1 MRGPHDSYSTSL
13 LTPSA
18 AKSATRDQGVDPMS
32 TIYLDS
38 STEVDLAST
47 KVTLGS
53 QIEGAAYVTA
63 PTTRPGPNSL
73 YLTADLTAYDG
84 MPSGTPCAS
93 STRKKEETMNLSVQ
107 ATHGSDDGTDEAEP
121 KEGEAAVISPEQL
134 RFTAAIS
141 KAMSKELAPLLAG
154 RDLAQT
160 RPNVYRGSK
169 DGSIDGWIL
178 VMQRYLKRIQT
189 KVSAEDRAWSIINKA
204 ESERDTPEK
213 VFELLSGRFGAGE
226 NRMQVRQTFQ
236 SRVQQEKEDWM
247 QYLDALEGLRS
258 QGFPQESITT
268 KRYEILQR
276 FMEGVRDPI
285 LRRELAIVYA
295 SETFLTEPPTVESL
309 RFTTR
314 QLQRNRP
321 KPTQPQQPY
330 DPRLAMRSRPHPFVP
345 LPPNK
350 MAMPQGVLSPPVP
363 PSNSPAAPAVMIPAR
378 VPAGACFHCGQ
389 NGHFARECPYREQ
402 ARKPLAASE
411 PEGVKVTAE
420 DTTDGILEGYP
431 GIYQCT
437 NCGVFDHAGV
447 QCGEHS
453 QTQKPNDEFAYNRW
467 AQVKSAGV
475 AAHTVPLEDDRVL
488 MLHPAQ
494 PSAFHTPLTFTC
506 GAKQVQ
512 SCLEPT
518 TFDPQGRTLISI
530 HLLLA
535 AEQVRR
541 PTLTL
546 AKLWVELSILYT
558 PVELPRPKEWYAPG
572 ESKTL
577 TTYSPVPVCATM
589 DGGDVTFEA
598 CVVVDVFPPGL
609 CLGPQELKCYNI
621 NHQEPTGEAR
631 IDERA
636 SLVVSFVVPHAAPI
650 PLRGLVDTGSGV
662 SILTFSAFNRV
673 AAQTGTVLN
682 SYQVD
687 LYAANGKTIK
697 TYGLAERIHFQ
708 LGGYELETN
717 FVVVDDAMGV
727 EDFLLGRNF
736 LRSYQVLV
744 DLTSMKIVVRAPV
757 KPVWHHAHA
766 QVGDA
771 SLTTPVV
778 LDCDVVLQP
787 FERAVARA
795 KLVTDALE
803 PMIFQSVALNA
814 SLSDTSLHNI
824 VFLED
829 SVATVSETGTL
840 YVSLINLTSN
850 PQRVRCGVQLGTVV
864 PVSLVYQA
872 VPQNL
877 GSSTTTSK
885 GTNSDNGRA
894 NFVRKVYSEMNLST
908 ASELTSSSEFEIL
921 SSTDPSESGLSERE
935 IRKRTDPELMAP
947 IPGPDSQLQEVK
959 DLWGASACESLG
971 RILNEFDGL
980 FMKHKADI
988 GRCTVAKH
996 TVEVEPGAVPHRKG
1010 ARRMSPEKAERANQ
1024 EVQNLLALGM
1034 IQPSSLSPW
1043 ASGIVMVKKKNGELR
1058 FCCDFRPLNE
1068 VTIKDAYPLPR
1079 IDESLARLGKA
1090 KIYTSIDL
1098 AWAFWQIPVRKADR
1112 HKTAFACELGLF
1124 EWRRMPFGMCNASAT
1139 FQRAIARATEH
1150 CQPRRQ
1156 HGDGIHR

>member
-1 MRGPHDSYSTSL
+1 
-13 LTPSA
+13 
-18 AKSATRDQGVDPMS
+18 
-32 TIYLDS
+32 
-38 STEVDLAST
+38 
-47 KVTLGS
+47 
-53 QIEGAAYVTA
+53 
-63 PTTRPGPNSL
+63 
-73 YLTADLTAYDG
+73 
-84 MPSGTPCAS
+84 
-93 STRKKEETMNLSVQ
+93 
-107 ATHGSDDGTDEAEP
+107 
-121 KEGEAAVISPEQL
+121 
-134 RFTAAIS
+134 
-141 KAMSKELAPLLAG
+141 
-154 RDLAQT
+154 
-160 RPNVYRGSK
+160 
-169 DGSIDGWIL
+169 
-178 VMQRYLKRIQT
+178 
-189 KVSAEDRAWSIINKA
+189 
-204 ESERDTPEK
+204 
-213 VFELLSGRFGAGE
+213 
-226 NRMQVRQTFQ
+226 
-236 SRVQQEKEDWM
+236 
-247 QYLDALEGLRS
+247 
-258 QGFPQESITT
+258 
-268 KRYEILQR
+268 
-276 FMEGVRDPI
+276 
-285 LRRELAIVYA
+285 
-295 SETFLTEPPTVESL
+295 
-309 RFTTR
+309 
-314 QLQRNRP
+314 
-321 KPTQPQQPY
+321 
-330 DPRLAMRSRPHPFVP
+330 MRSRPHPFVL

-350 MAMPQGVLSPPVP
+350 MAMPQGVLPPPAP
-363 PSNSPAAPAVMIPAR
+363 PSKAPAAPAVMIPAR
-378 VPAGACFHCGQ
+378 APAGACFHCGQ
-389 NGHFARECPYREQ
+389 NGHFARECPNREQ

-411 PEGVKVTAE
+411 PVGVKVTAE

-437 NCGVFDHAGV
+437 NCEVLDHAGV
-447 QCGEHS
+447 HCVEHS
-453 QTQKPNDEFAYNRW
+453 QAQKPNDEFAYNRW
-467 AQVKSAGV
+467 AEVESADV

-494 PSAFHTPLTFTC
+494 PPAFHTPLTFTC
-506 GAKQVQ
+506 CAKQVQ
-512 SCLEPT
+512 TCLEPT

-558 PVELPRPKEWYAPG
+558 RVELPRPKEWYAPG
-572 ESKTL
+572 ESKSL

-589 DGGDVTFEA
+589 DGVDVKFEA

-631 IDERA
+631 IDVRA

-673 AAQTGTVLN
+673 AAQTGTVLKPH
-682 SYQVD
+682 QVD

-697 TYGLAERIHFQ
+697 TYGLAECSHFQ

-727 EDFLLGRNF
+727 DDFLLGRNF
-736 LRSYQVLV
+736 LRSYQVLL

-787 FERAVARA
+787 FERTVARA
-795 KLVTDALE
+795 KLVTDTLE

-814 SLSDTSLHNI
+814 SLSDSSLHNI

-840 YVSLINLTSN
+840 YVSMINLTSN
-850 PQRVRCGVQLGTVV
+850 PQRLRCGVQLGTVV

-877 GSSTTTSK
+877 GSSTTTNK
-885 GTNSDNGRA
+885 GTNADNGRA
-894 NFVRKVYSEMNLST
+894 NFVSKVYSEMNLST
-908 ASELTSSSEFEIL
+908 ASELTSSSEFEFL

-959 DLWGASACESLG
+959 DLWSASACESLG
-971 RILNEFDGL
+971 KILNEFDDL

-988 GRCTVAKH
+988 GRCTIAKH
-996 TVEVEPGAVPHRKG
+996 TVEVEPGAVPHREG
-1010 ARRMSPEKAERANQ
+1010 ARRMSLEKADRANQ
-1024 EVQNLLALGM
+1024 EVRNLLALGM
-1034 IQPSSLSPW
+1034 IQPSLSPW

-1068 VTIKDAYPLPR
+1068 VTIKDAYSLPR
-1079 IDESLARLGKA
+1079 IDESMARLGKA

-1098 AWAFWQIPVRKADR
+1098 AWVFWQIPVRKADR

-1139 FQRAIARATEH
+1139 FQRAIARALRNIVNCEGSMVMAYIDDIVIATETVEDH
-1150 CQPRRQ
+1150 MARLREVFECLREAGFKMRVAKCDFMKSEIKYLGRVVSAEGVKPDPKAVAKLRDWEIPRNKTEMQSFLGFANYYREFIPCHDKLVAPLHTVTGLNVTFTWGPEQQKAFNEIKKALIEATALAQPDSE
-1156 HGDGIHR
+1156 GEFVLDTDASAVAISGILHQ